1 MGAGLLQHRA
11 SPAAAAGGTPLPGGV
26 PPGGA
31 PPGGRPFRPWGGS
44 PLGRASGASLP
55 PSYALLGH
63 HARQAGQHIKAA
75 AYYLASAKHSSLDLC
90 LSNGMVSA

>member
-1 MGAGLLQHRA
+1 M
-11 SPAAAAGGTPLPGGV
+11 
-26 PPGGA
+26 
-31 PPGGRPFRPWGGS
+31 
-44 PLGRASGASLP
+44 GRASGASLP